1 MPDYNEYKVGM
12 YLQSYKY
19 LKRSLVKKYYIKLC
33 QYMLDLTE
41 MFEIDNFNHLIR
53 RTKTHKT
60 LTKVLQSVLVLG

>member
-1 MPDYNEYKVGM
+1 MEIINSIHYKIYCKLLTTMPDYNEYKVGM

-41 MFEIDNFNHLIR
+41 
-53 RTKTHKT
+53 KY
-60 LTKVLQSVLVLG
+60 V